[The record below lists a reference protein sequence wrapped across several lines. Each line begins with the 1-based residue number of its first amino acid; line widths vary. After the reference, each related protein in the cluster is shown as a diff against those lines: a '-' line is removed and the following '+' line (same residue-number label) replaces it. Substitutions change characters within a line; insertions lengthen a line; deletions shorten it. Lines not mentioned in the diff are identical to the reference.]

1 MKRIIGFAVS
11 VVSSAAVWAQAPP
24 QVLPVPIPG
33 GDVIPVP
40 PPLPPFFINQFTP
53 GDPAAGVFDGVN
65 AEPNGITNFHGEI
78 AMGYTLG
85 TATDNAGKQYQVI
98 TDIRVYQGDYY
109 GAQATFAAGGTT
121 TSAKKVH
128 GTFVEI

>member
-1 MKRIIGFAVS
+1 MKRTLGFAVS
-11 VVSSAAVWAQAPP
+11 ILGSAAVWAQAPP

-33 GDVIPVP
+33 GDVYP
-40 PPLPPFFINQFTP
+40 PPVNQITQFTP
-53 GDPAAGVFDGVN
+53 GVPGPGVFFDGVN
-65 AEPNGITNFHGEI
+65 AEPNGITNFDGVF

-85 TATDNAGKQYQVI
+85 TATDNAGNPYQVI

-109 GAQATFAAGGTT
+109 GAVSTFGAGGTI
-121 TSAKKVH
+121 TSRKKLH